1 MSLNEPS
8 LSLNVKEEPLDLT
21 STRDNVAELKNL
33 ALFGV
38 KQEPVLPEEESGGEQ
53 LRETSVASLTNML
66 DLMQI

>member
-1 MSLNEPS
+1 MSLNESS
-8 LSLNVKEEPLDLT
+8 LSLNVKEEPLDLN

-38 KQEPVLPEEESGGEQ
+38 KQEPVLPEDEGGAQ
-53 LRETSVASLTNML
+53 LGDTSVSTLSNFM